1 MIAFNLKL
9 LPITYLFFFLSTGV
23 NAQHKAPGYV
33 LKGVITGSTDG
44 TVVKLFDIEG
54 QKVLDSATITN
65 EGFRLKGHVAK
76 PTTCWLQCDSEYAVI
91 QVENTAMSFTSIL
104 KEMKLNYTAEGGREQ
119 TLQNALDK
127 QQRPYERITTSAYDS
142 LTNKLYSDTVHKA
155 RLKQTYK
162 KAQNTY
168 MDVYVAFG
176 RKHFNSYIGMDIVY
190 RNRQRIPKD
199 SILLL
204 YNDLPSSLKATP
216 VAKGLHTYAMN
227 KLAVKGEQFVDFDV
241 KTIQGQ
247 PFKLSALKGKYIYLA
262 FGSFSCVPCRLE
274 NREIA
279 KQYEQLS
286 KNMVIVNFSLD
297 INRKEWE
304 AAAKL
309 DKIVWYNV
317 SDMKGSA
324 GKIKTIY
331 DVQAM
336 PTSYLIDTNGLIV
349 ERFEGYSEE
358 NITRIAQIANKKT
371 D

>member
-1 MIAFNLKL
+1 
-9 LPITYLFFFLSTGV
+9 
-23 NAQHKAPGYV
+23 
-33 LKGVITGSTDG
+33 
-44 TVVKLFDIEG
+44 
-54 QKVLDSATITN
+54 
-65 EGFRLKGHVAK
+65 
-76 PTTCWLQCDSEYAVI
+76 
-91 QVENTAMSFTSIL
+91 
-104 KEMKLNYTAEGGREQ
+104 KLNYTAKGGREQ

-127 QQRPYERITTSAYDS
+127 QQRPYERITISAYDS

-155 RLKQTYK
+155 KLKQTYK

-176 RKHFNSYIGMDIVY
+176 
-190 RNRQRIPKD
+190 
-199 SILLL
+199 
-204 YNDLPSSLKATP
+204 
-216 VAKGLHTYAMN
+216 
-227 KLAVKGEQFVDFDV
+227 
-241 KTIQGQ
+241 
-247 PFKLSALKGKYIYLA
+247 
-262 FGSFSCVPCRLE
+262 SFACMPCRME
-274 NREIA
+274 NSEIA
-279 KQYEQLS
+279 KQYEELS

-336 PTSYLIDTNGLIV
+336 PTSYLIDPNGLIV

-358 NITRIAQIANKKT
+358 NITRIALIANKKT

>member
-9 LPITYLFFFLSTGV
+9 LSITFLFFLLSTVV
-23 NAQHKAPGYV
+23 NAQHKSPGFV
-33 LKGVITGSTDG
+33 LKGIITGSTDG
-44 TVVKLFDIEG
+44 SVVTLFDIEG
-54 QKVLDSATITN
+54 QKFLDSATITN
-65 EGFRLKGHVAK
+65 KGFELKGYVAK
-76 PTTCWLQCDSEYAVI
+76 PTTCWLFCDNEYAVI
-91 QVENTAMSFTSIL
+91 QIENTNMSFTSVL

-119 TLQNALDK
+119 TLQSALNS
-127 QQRPYERITTSAYDS
+127 QQRPYERITTYATDS
-142 LTNKLYSDTVHKA
+142 LNYKLYSDTIHKA
-155 RLKQTYK
+155 KLKKTVET
-162 KAQNTY
+162 AQNTY
-168 MDVYVAFG
+168 MNIYVAFG
-176 RKHFNSYIGMDIVY
+176 QKHIDSYIGMDIVY

-204 YNDLPSSLKATP
+204 YNGLPSSLKATP
-216 VAKGLHTYAMN
+216 IVKGLHTYATN

-262 FGSFSCVPCRLE
+262 FGSFSCGPCRME

-279 KQYEQLS
+279 KQYEELS

-336 PTSYLIDTNGLIV
+336 PTSYLIDPNGLIV